1 MSFKTLESIPLLFGL
16 GVSSFIFSGSNG
28 TFLRKSGRL
37 VAGKCPNQSWAM
49 ARQGWKLVLC
59 RGLAHWNNKDVH
71 DCFPTKYFSISWW
84 QFGDPG
90 STSETSP
97 VEEPL
102 LKRICFC
109 STCPQTPGMFRTN
122 TNSSP

>member
-16 GVSSFIFSGSNG
+16 GISSFIFSGSNG
-28 TFLRKSGRL
+28 TFFEKITTSCCGEMSKPIMGNGTSRVETGFVSRTGTLE
-37 VAGKCPNQSWAM
+37 Q
-49 ARQGWKLVLC
+49 
-59 RGLAHWNNKDVH
+59 DVH